1 MSSQFHF
8 FLPFERNVNKK
19 RNMSIFFFLII
30 IKVDR
35 FIRVYTNKQAL
46 LSWYNKK
53 KFSLKQKKCNPDDP
67 IPYLNGQTLVCE
79 TAKSNTKKILC
90 CNSFRSI
97 TAQSKRCK
105 ISNIHSFLKS
115 NR

>member
-46 LSWYNKK
+46 LSWYNK
-53 KFSLKQKKCNPDDP
+53 Q
-67 IPYLNGQTLVCE
+67 
-79 TAKSNTKKILC
+79 
-90 CNSFRSI
+90 NS
-97 TAQSKRCK
+97 
-105 ISNIHSFLKS
+105 H
-115 NR
+115 